1 MEKISVV
8 VSCYNEEE
16 SIPLFYNEIKKVM
29 SIMKEFQFEV
39 LFVDDGSKDRTLEVA
54 KELAK
59 KDECIK
65 YVSFSRNFGKEA
77 AMYAGLSY
85 ASGDYVT
92 IMDADLQDPP
102 RLLPEMMHYIK
113 EEGYDSVATRRVTRK
128 GEPKI
133 RSFFAR
139 RFYHL
144 IKKISDTEI
153 VDGARDY
160 RLMTRQFVNS
170 LLELDCC
177 FFYSTVADFSNHG
190 NCTLCT
196 CVYIDYRNCCK
207 NTDFWRSDLWM
218 AVYGMYYA
226 IHRWN
231 STVLYRYFRGVFC
244 KSIYGIEKKTNF
256 YLQRDKYS
264 AIGFY
269 I

>member
-29 SIMKEFQFEV
+29 EIMKEFQFEV

-113 EEGYDSVATRRVTRK
+113 EEG
-128 GEPKI
+128 
-133 RSFFAR
+133 
-139 RFYHL
+139 
-144 IKKISDTEI
+144 
-153 VDGARDY
+153 
-160 RLMTRQFVNS
+160 
-170 LLELDCC
+170 
-177 FFYSTVADFSNHG
+177 DF
-190 NCTLCT
+190 
-196 CVYIDYRNCCK
+196 I
-207 NTDFWRSDLWM
+207 
-218 AVYGMYYA
+218 
-226 IHRWN
+226 I
-231 STVLYRYFRGVFC
+231 
-244 KSIYGIEKKTNF
+244 
-256 YLQRDKYS
+256 
-264 AIGFY
+264 
-269 I
+269 

>member
-1 MEKISVV
+1 
-8 VSCYNEEE
+8 
-16 SIPLFYNEIKKVM
+16 
-29 SIMKEFQFEV
+29 
-39 LFVDDGSKDRTLEVA
+39 
-54 KELAK
+54 
-59 KDECIK
+59 
-65 YVSFSRNFGKEA
+65 
-77 AMYAGLSY
+77 MYAGLSY

-170 LLELDCC
+170 LLELEE
-177 FFYSTVADFSNHG
+177 YNRFSKGLYGWVGYKTNGWNMKTSRELQVRQSGLSG
-190 NCTLCT
+190 NCLCMQSKGLLLFLQ
-196 CVYIDYRNCCK
+196 YRC
-207 NTDFWRSDLWM
+207 
-218 AVYGMYYA
+218 
-226 IHRWN
+226 
-231 STVLYRYFRGVFC
+231 
-244 KSIYGIEKKTNF
+244 
-256 YLQRDKYS
+256 
-264 AIGFY
+264 
-269 I
+269 